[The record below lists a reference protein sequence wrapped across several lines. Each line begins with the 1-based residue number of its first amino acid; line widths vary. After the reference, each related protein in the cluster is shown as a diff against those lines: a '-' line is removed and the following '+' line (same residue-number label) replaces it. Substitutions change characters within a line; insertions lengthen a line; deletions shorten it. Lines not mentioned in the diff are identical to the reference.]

1 MNAAIYSFERSKFG
15 KLLANFLNSSVVRDD
30 LATHVTGLSPARRR
44 MTLFDLTGRTA
55 LVTGAAR
62 GIGFAIAE
70 ALTRA
75 GARVILNG
83 RTREPLDLAADRLRQ
98 SGARVEVSV
107 FDVTQPDEVR
117 PAIELIERSIAPI
130 DVLFNNA
137 GIQRRAP
144 LDTFDDGD
152 WRELM
157 ATNVDSVY
165 YVSKAVAAH
174 MIPRGRGKIVNI
186 GSVQCELARPGIAP
200 YTASKGAV
208 KNLTKGMCA
217 DWARHG
223 LQINAIGPGYFDTPL
238 NKALVEDAAFDAWLR
253 KRTPAGRWG
262 KLEDLH
268 GAAVFLASSA
278 SDFINGQ
285 TLYVD
290 GGILAVI

>member
-1 MNAAIYSFERSKFG
+1 
-15 KLLANFLNSSVVRDD
+15 
-30 LATHVTGLSPARRR
+30 

-62 GIGFAIAE
+62 GIGHAIAG
-70 ALTRA
+70 ALATA
-75 GARVILNG
+75 GARVVLNG
-83 RTREPLDLAADRLRQ
+83 RSAGPLDAAAAQLRAQ
-98 SGARVEVSV
+98 GAQGEISV
-107 FDVTQPDEVR
+107 FDVTDPLAVVAGVD
-117 PAIELIERSIAPI
+117 AIERDIGPLDIL
-130 DVLFNNA
+130 VNNA

-144 LDTFDDGD
+144 LDRFDDRD
-152 WRELM
+152 FRELM
-157 ATNVDSVY
+157 ATNVDSVF
-165 YVSKAVAAH
+165 YVGKAVARH
-174 MIPRGRGKIVNI
+174 MIPRGRGKIINI

-223 LQINAIGPGYFDTPL
+223 LQVNAIGPGYFATPL
-238 NKALVEDAAFDAWLR
+238 NQALVDDPVFDEWLR

-262 KLEDLH
+262 RLEDLH

-278 SDFINGQ
+278 SDFVNGQ

-290 GGILAVI
+290 GGILSVI